1 MSGFDVSRAIRAM
14 RPPVSNITIF
24 ILTNLL
30 TEEIQI
36 KCIELEIND
45 FLGKPLKIKELEK
58 TQPRLRLLPAVPP
71 FNRSLNLYQEFHLLW
86 EF

>member
-58 TQPRLRLLPAVPP
+58 
-71 FNRSLNLYQEFHLLW
+71 F
-86 EF
+86 